1 MRLPDF
7 LNLILF
13 FFSIRETT
21 TAWKFKG
28 NKCTDTL
35 HCNNVGETKI
45 WKWFPDSKLL
55 SRTQKRRLHKLH
67 QGGSLA
73 LFTDWNGY
81 GGLRTSNWIHDQIV
95 NINKYG
101 TSDGVLLTQNT
112 REGTGILT
120 FCAVYTNM
128 RVVTFKTRM
137 SIDTPHPLR
146 NISRFFFLRRGDECT
161 HAKEKLKGIWLVG
174 RLATPSRL
182 VDLIIFQLIKIII
195 DHLSH

>member
-95 NINKYG
+95 ASINKYG

-112 REGTGILT
+112 REGTGILI

-146 NISRFFFLRRGDECT
+146 NISRFFSWGEGTNVHMQRRNW
-161 HAKEKLKGIWLVG
+161 KEFDWLAG
-174 RLATPSRL
+174 
-182 VDLIIFQLIKIII
+182 
-195 DHLSH
+195 